1 MLTDPDQFAEKK
13 HLIEA
18 AIAVYH
24 DDPSALTT
32 QAICDVAR
40 TDRLTFASYFDEPE
54 DALCAFYRIVFDQY
68 HLLRLSTEG
77 HDQFSFEERLATFLY
92 ILIDALSEQRA
103 FVQATFDTSIRRE
116 AAFRE
121 QIRTE
126 LQRLLREDTIPTTN
140 RFITRQGPV
149 VTLFTEAVL
158 RILRFWL
165 HDDSPQQQATTAL
178 IDKLVG
184 FTADLVTFRG
194 VQRGADL
201 AWYATK
207 VDVLGLSRLPVLGWW
222 FKT

>member
-54 DALCAFYRIVFDQY
+54 DALRAFYRIVFDQY

-103 FVQATFDTSIRRE
+103 FVQATFDTSIRCE

>member
-1 MLTDPDQFAEKK
+1 MLTDPNQFAEKK

-24 DDPSALTT
+24 DDPGALTT

-40 TDRLTFASYFDEPE
+40 TDRLTFASYFDEPKE
-54 DALCAFYRIVFDQY
+54 ALQAFYTIIFTQY

-77 HDQFSFEERLATFLY
+77 YDRFSFEERLATFLY
-92 ILIDALSEQRA
+92 ILVDALGEQRA
-103 FVQATFDTSIRRE
+103 FVQATFDTSMRCE
-116 AAFRE
+116 AGVRE

-126 LQRLLREDTIPTTN
+126 LQRLASEDTLPDTN
-140 RFITRQGPV
+140 RYVALQPAV
-149 VTLFTEAVL
+149 LALCTEAVMQ
-158 RILRFWL
+158 ILRFWL
-165 HDDSPQQQATTAL
+165 HDDSPQQQASTAL

-184 FTADLVTFRG
+184 FTAEVATFRG

-207 VDVLGLSRLPVLGWW
+207 IDVLGLRRLPVVRW
-222 FKT
+222 FWS